1 MSSRTFL
8 QAENKLCNHR
18 LVYWFLSFFAVLP
31 PPLWDSRRRVWKI
44 ADNAKYVLDV
54 GCGFAHLTR
63 SSKAKNVVGI
73 DLDRNALSE
82 ANHYGKSNF
91 FPVFCSA
98 TNLPFAE
105 NAFDAVVATELIEH
119 IVDDVSFMKEISG
132 VLMKKG
138 VLLCSTPNG
147 EFLSVV
153 HRDHVRHYTQEALC
167 SLLARFFQIRQID
180 TRFGTSFFLACRLTN
195 LRPLKRNRSG
205 NNPEQKVGS
214 RGGSL
219 KFFLLNLPLL
229 IVMSPIVNIIQG
241 IENRT
246 RKGRCN
252 FVAECIKL

>member
-1 MSSRTFL
+1 MSSRIFL

-18 LVYWFLSFFAVLP
+18 LVYWFLSYFAVLP
-31 PPLWDSRRRVWKI
+31 PPLWDSRSRVWRI
-44 ADNAKYVLDV
+44 ADNALNVLDI

-63 SSKAKNVVGI
+63 SSKARNVFGV
-73 DLDRNALSE
+73 DLDRNALLE
-82 ANHYGKSNF
+82 ANRCGRSNF

-98 TNLPFAE
+98 TNLPFIE
-105 NAFDAVVATELIEH
+105 NAFDAVIATELIEH
-119 IVDDVSFMKEISG
+119 IADDVFFMKEVSR
-132 VLMKKG
+132 VLMKNG
-138 VLLCSTPNG
+138 TLLCSTPNG

-153 HRDHVRHYTQEALC
+153 HKDHVRHYTHEALF
-167 SLLARFFQIRQID
+167 SLLSRFFQIRQID
-180 TRFGTSFFLACRLTN
+180 TRFGNSFTLTCRLTN
-195 LRPLKRNRSG
+195 LRPLKRKHSG
-205 NNPEQKVGS
+205 NHTERKSGS

-246 RKGRCN
+246 RKGKCN